1 MKKLLLITIAA
12 FGLCL
17 AACSGGSAPKP
28 SGDPAKDA
36 KALLEYT
43 IEQMNS
49 IKDEATAN
57 DFQKQMEEMEKSF
70 EEAYK
75 DADAKAKFEEEGKK
89 LAESPEYKKKLEEA
103 TNHMMEVAL
112 KALAK

>member
-1 MKKLLLITIAA
+1 MKKFLLMTVAA

-36 KALLEYT
+36 KAILEYT
-43 IEQMNS
+43 IEKMNS
-49 IKDEATAN
+49 ISDEASAN
-57 DFQKQMEEMEKSF
+57 DFDKQMKEMEKAF

-75 DADAKAKFEEEGKK
+75 DADAKAKFEEEGRK

-112 KALAK
+112 KSLGK